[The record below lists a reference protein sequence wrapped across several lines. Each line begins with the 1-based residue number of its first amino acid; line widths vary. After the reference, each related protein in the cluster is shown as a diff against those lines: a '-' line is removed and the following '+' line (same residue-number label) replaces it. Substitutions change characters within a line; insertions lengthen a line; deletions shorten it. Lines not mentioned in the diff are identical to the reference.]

1 MGTAM
6 NTTTTPRA
14 RPERWAWRGVARGVC
29 ALGTVW
35 FAGHGAGWAQSVETF
50 GGSDAPEG
58 LRLGGGAPDASAP
71 SGQRSRPL
79 EWRWNAAFTVSDNI
93 SALPSQQG
101 RDAGAM
107 LRVGPGV
114 RWVHQGGGAE
124 WLLDYSLQAQRYAKT
139 AALGQPFQSS
149 LRSSAKI
156 DLGSPAFTL
165 EGQANIA
172 QRTRS
177 AFEAQRTLGES
188 GVGESTEVGT
198 LALGPVAR
206 LRLGEGWRLTA
217 QQTSTLTRARGTTV
231 GDAQGSQAQISIEPG
246 PQRRMGLGA
255 TVTHQFT
262 RPLEGR
268 RTASSQ
274 GTVNLTWRPD
284 VDWTVVARGGQE
296 RSNLQSVAS
305 QTGTTYGLD
314 ATWQPTPRTRLQL
327 NGDHRVLGDFHTV
340 NLEHRFARAVVRW
353 SDSRTINQAG
363 VVGAASGQ
371 TNYDLFFAQLAT
383 TEPDPVQRDLL
394 VRQRLADLGLSGD
407 AVVANGF
414 LSSQP
419 TVSRTR
425 LLGVTYQQPR
435 TLWTLNLTKTRTSRL
450 LAGGLGSED
459 LASSSFVDTESAQM
473 SWTYRLTPSQALR
486 AQASW
491 QRSEGENAA
500 LQRNELRTVLLGW
513 AERLTPGVQIALG
526 LRHSAFE
533 SPTRPFVENAVV
545 VNVEQRF

>member
-1 MGTAM
+1 MGTGM

-14 RPERWAWRGVARGVC
+14 QPERWAWRAVARGVC
-29 ALGTVW
+29 ALGAVW
-35 FAGHGAGWAQSVETF
+35 LAGHGAAWAQSVATV
-50 GGSDAPEG
+50 GGGDAAEG
-58 LRLGGGAPDASAP
+58 LSVGGDSPDAGAPN
-71 SGQRSRPL
+71 GQWARPL
-79 EWRWNAAFTVSDNI
+79 DWRWNASFTVSDNI
-93 SALPSQQG
+93 SAQPSAQG

-114 RWVHQGGGAE
+114 RWVRQGGGAE
-124 WLLDYSLQAQRYAKT
+124 WLLDYSLQAQRYART
-139 AALGQPFQSS
+139 AALGKPFQSN

-156 DLGSPAFTL
+156 DLGSPAFTF
-165 EGQANIA
+165 EGQASIA

-188 GVGESTEVGT
+188 VVGEATEVGS
-198 LALGPVAR
+198 LALGPTAR

-217 QQTSTLTRARGTTV
+217 RQTSTLTRARGTAV
-231 GDAQGSQAQISIEPG
+231 GDARGSQSQVSIEPG

-255 TVTHQFT
+255 TVNHQFT

-268 RTASSQ
+268 RTATSQ
-274 GTVNLTWRPD
+274 ATMSLTWRPD

-296 RSNLQSVAS
+296 RSNLQSVAP

-327 NGDHRVLGDFHTV
+327 NGDHRVVGNFHTV
-340 NLEHRFARAVVRW
+340 NLEHRFSRAVVRL
-353 SDSRTINQAG
+353 SDSRSVNQAG
-363 VVGAASGQ
+363 VVGAASSQ

-407 AVVANGF
+407 ALAANGF

-419 TVSRTR
+419 TASRTR

-450 LAGGLGSED
+450 FAGGLGSED

-473 SWTYRLTPSQALR
+473 SWTYRLTPVHALR

-491 QRSEGENAA
+491 QRNEGENAA
-500 LQRNELRTVLLGW
+500 LQRNRLRTVLLGW
-513 AERLTPGVQIALG
+513 AQRAAPGVQVALA

-533 SPTRPFVENAVV
+533 SPTRPFAENAVV